1 MPKSTYNCGILVND
15 NHTDIVLKVYS
26 NRLFLIVTQ
35 FEKLGS
41 LVTVNRGSPINQ
53 FDSDIYTAQ
62 TIFGN
67 DSEEIHAAARYIAE
81 SIKIDRPLKLILSI
95 MSLIFGQLVIGP
107 PGSGKTTYCNAMS
120 NFLEK
125 MGRKIAII
133 NIDPAN
139 ENMEY
144 KATVDITELIKHDE
158 VMNTYSLGPNGAL
171 VYCMEFLEA
180 NTDWLIKKILDL
192 KDHYIIIDCPG
203 QIELYTHHKSITK
216 IVERMSEN
224 LIRLCSV
231 HLMDS
236 HHCSDP
242 GKYLSS
248 LMVCTSTMLQIGLPH
263 INIMTK
269 LDLMQK
275 YKDKLDFNIE
285 FYTEVLDLNYLLE
298 RLDEDPITAKYK
310 KLNAA
315 LVSLI
320 QDYSLVSFL
329 PLDISNQAL
338 LLQVKNAID
347 KANGYIFGGN
357 EPHDIQTLLAC
368 AVGAVNE
375 KEKMSTLDSYFQ

>member
-1 MPKSTYNCGILVND
+1 
-15 NHTDIVLKVYS
+15 
-26 NRLFLIVTQ
+26 
-35 FEKLGS
+35 
-41 LVTVNRGSPINQ
+41 
-53 FDSDIYTAQ
+53 
-62 TIFGN
+62 
-67 DSEEIHAAARYIAE
+67 
-81 SIKIDRPLKLILSI
+81 

>member
-1 MPKSTYNCGILVND
+1 
-15 NHTDIVLKVYS
+15 
-26 NRLFLIVTQ
+26 
-35 FEKLGS
+35 
-41 LVTVNRGSPINQ
+41 
-53 FDSDIYTAQ
+53 
-62 TIFGN
+62 
-67 DSEEIHAAARYIAE
+67 
-81 SIKIDRPLKLILSI
+81 
-95 MSLIFGQLVIGP
+95 
-107 PGSGKTTYCNAMS
+107 MS